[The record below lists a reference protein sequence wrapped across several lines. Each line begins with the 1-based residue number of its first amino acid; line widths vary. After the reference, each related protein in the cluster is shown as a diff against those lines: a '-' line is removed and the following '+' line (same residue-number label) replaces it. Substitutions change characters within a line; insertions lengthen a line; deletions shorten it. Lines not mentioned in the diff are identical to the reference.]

1 MPLNIYM
8 LDMMT
13 TRHDH
18 ISPADQ
24 AAFEADIA
32 RFGPATPLAVGFV
45 DLDGF
50 GTYNDRAG
58 RAAGDALL
66 DAFERLLSGSL
77 PDDAIVARIGGDE
90 FAVALPGMG
99 AESALILL
107 DEVRAH
113 VAANP
118 LADGADV
125 GMSAGVASRPP
136 HAEEPDDL
144 WRAAEEALFRA
155 KREGGGRV
163 AISVEEKMVLKSNYY
178 SRAALGRLAK
188 LARTTGR
195 TEASLLREALD
206 DLFAKHRGS

>member
-1 MPLNIYM
+1 MF
-8 LDMMT
+8 DMMT

-18 ISPADQ
+18 VSPADQ
-24 AAFEADIA
+24 AAFEHALA
-32 RFGPATPLAVGFV
+32 ALGPATAVAVAFI

-50 GTYNDRAG
+50 GRFNDRAG

-66 DAFERLLSGSL
+66 DAFKRLLTGSL
-77 PDDAIVARIGGDE
+77 PADAVVSQIGGDE
-90 FAVALPGMG
+90 FAVALPGLG

-113 VAANP
+113 VVANP
-118 LADGADV
+118 LVDGADDV

-136 HAEEPDDL
+136 HADEPEDL
-144 WRAAEEALFRA
+144 LRAAEEALFRA

-163 AISVEEKMVLKSNYY
+163 AIYVEEKMVLKSNYY
-178 SRAALGRLAK
+178 SRAALGRLSK
-188 LARTTGR
+188 LSRTTGR

-206 DLFAKHRGS
+206 DLFAKHRSVS